1 MVDTALIDSLG
12 LNEFI
17 PASLVR
23 WQALMI
29 EAMAYFLDRLPPQRL
44 GAIAA
49 QQLALP
55 ADTEPAARLVT
66 LLAQCP
72 TLHKLGQV
80 MARNPALDAGLRR
93 HLQTLESM
101 PASAAADALDEI
113 LHTLVPPDAGI
124 TLGRK
129 ALAEGSVA
137 VVLPFAWREEGQ
149 HREGVFKILKPGI
162 EARLAEELAILP
174 GLARMLTRRGR
185 QAGLPAL
192 DYAGTFS
199 SVQRLLT
206 REIRLD
212 EEQYNMRCAET
223 LLGRDGLVFVPP
235 LLPWCS
241 SRVTAMTRVMGGSL
255 IDAGLPERERDTLA
269 DALIEALL
277 AKPFWT
283 RTDDAL
289 FHGDLHGGNLLLDDD
304 HRVAVI
310 DWSLVARISKS
321 QREALTDLALG
332 GLALDARR
340 ICNAFTVLG
349 VPHDRDAAVQAHVEH
364 AIDLLAHDQRVIG
377 FDWLVEMLDALA
389 LQGNTS
395 FGEELALFR
404 KSWLTLSG
412 VLHDLRGSVSAD
424 LPLLGAGLRHFLAE
438 MPQRML
444 SGPVSRDFATHL
456 SNSDLLQLASSGWAT
471 GIRYWNMKV
480 AQSLREGDN
489 ETS

>member
-1 MVDTALIDSLG
+1 
-12 LNEFI
+12 
-17 PASLVR
+17 
-23 WQALMI
+23 
-29 EAMAYFLDRLPPQRL
+29 
-44 GAIAA
+44 
-49 QQLALP
+49 
-55 ADTEPAARLVT
+55 
-66 LLAQCP
+66 
-72 TLHKLGQV
+72 
-80 MARNPALDAGLRR
+80 
-93 HLQTLESM
+93 M
-101 PASAAADALDEI
+101 P
-113 LHTLVPPDAGI
+113 
-124 TLGRK
+124 
-129 ALAEGSVA
+129 
-137 VVLPFAWREEGQ
+137 
-149 HREGVFKILKPGI
+149 
-162 EARLAEELAILP
+162 
-174 GLARMLTRRGR
+174 
-185 QAGLPAL
+185 
-192 DYAGTFS
+192 
-199 SVQRLLT
+199 
-206 REIRLD
+206 
-212 EEQYNMRCAET
+212 CAH
-223 LLGRDGLVFVPP
+223 
-235 LLPWCS
+235 
-241 SRVTAMTRVMGGSL
+241 
-255 IDAGLPERERDTLA
+255 
-269 DALIEALL
+269 